1 MNEKQSK
8 AKFVKDHLAPLLRAM
23 KCGVSDAEYT
33 VLDNGEEFVII
44 TYTSGFTKRICVSAD
59 SLRAIVIDVANNCG

>member
-8 AKFVKDHLAPLLRAM
+8 AKFVTDHLAPLLRAM
-23 KCGVSDAEYT
+23 KCEISNAEYT

>member
-1 MNEKQSK
+1 MNEQQRKT
-8 AKFVKDHLAPLLRAM
+8 KFVKEHLAPLLRAM
-23 KCGVSDAEYT
+23 QCEVLDAEYT
-33 VLDNGEEFVII
+33 ALDNGEEYVII